1 MAPFFCPKKSKIKF
15 FYILWVETKILKGD
29 FFMAR
34 EIEELMEAVQMLEVL
49 NREKDEFSLDT
60 SMIHIDTDGIKN
72 EVVNYS

>member
-1 MAPFFCPKKSKIKF
+1 M
-15 FYILWVETKILKGD
+15 T
-29 FFMAR
+29 R

-49 NREKDEFSLDT
+49 NRKKDDFSLDT

>member
-1 MAPFFCPKKSKIKF
+1 
-15 FYILWVETKILKGD
+15 VETKILKGD

>member
-1 MAPFFCPKKSKIKF
+1 MGGNKNF
-15 FYILWVETKILKGD
+15 ERR

-34 EIEELMEAVQMLEVL
+34 EIEELMEAIQMLEVL

>member
-15 FYILWVETKILKGD
+15 FLHTMGGNKNFERR

-34 EIEELMEAVQMLEVL
+34 KIDELMEAVQMLEVL

>member
-1 MAPFFCPKKSKIKF
+1 MGGNKNFKRR
-15 FYILWVETKILKGD
+15 